1 MKHLLTVARA
11 YVIFDATTGF
21 LLGQFFFGRFDSV
34 GFVTGVFGLVA
45 GVLSAKRYK
54 HSIVLNRL
62 VLISCL
68 VAIGGVVAD
77 AYCYYSALAVP
88 GNDYPWFVGGLFVVG
103 LCIIASSRLGG
114 STANTSF
121 KGDALKRAP

>member
-21 LLGQFFFGRFDSV
+21 LLGQFFFGRFDLA
-34 GFVTGVFGLVA
+34 GFVSGVFGLIA

-54 HSIVLNRL
+54 HSVVLNRL

-68 VAIGGVVAD
+68 MAVGGVAAD
-77 AYCYYSALAVP
+77 AYRYFSALAVP
-88 GNDYPWFVGGLFVVG
+88 GNDYPWFLGGLFVVG

-114 STANTSF
+114 SMANTSF

>member
-21 LLGQFFFGRFDSV
+21 LFGQIFFGRFDLAA
-34 GFVTGVFGLVA
+34 FVSGVFGLVA

-54 HSIVLNRL
+54 HSVVLNRL

-77 AYCYYSALAVP
+77 AYRYYSAVAVP
-88 GNDYPWFVGGLFVVG
+88 GNDYHWFLGGLFVVG
-103 LCIIASSRLGG
+103 LVIIASSRLGD
-114 STANTSF
+114 SMANTSF

>member
-1 MKHLLTVARA
+1 MKHLLTLARA

-21 LLGQFFFGRFDSV
+21 LFGQLFLGRFDLAGVVS
-34 GFVTGVFGLVA
+34 GVFGLAA

-54 HSIVLNRL
+54 HRVVLNRL

-68 VAIGGVVAD
+68 VAIAGVAAE
-77 AYCYYSALAVP
+77 AYRYYSALAVP
-88 GNDYPWFVGGLFVVG
+88 GNDYPWFLSGLFVAG
-103 LCIIASSRLGG
+103 LCVIASSRLGG